1 MLLVFDV
8 IFCVIGCSFT
18 LTRSH
23 GIVYTPVLHVNRF
36 GYGGVACDW
45 TINSFSGQNIILK
58 IPRVIKKADCDC
70 SCFQLSITGEDG
82 SVIKKL
88 CSKDLPLTL
97 DAGDGSVKIFLTG
110 TGVSRLR
117 KGLLFSYNVTQARNY
132 NTERVTFDA
141 RKRNLV
147 NPHNWIQLDDTND
160 EIIHRLRRDSDL
172 KPMTGQFSSVVT
184 VTEPFTGNLGNNSV
198 SDTGKKIKVNKLPV
212 ILPAVLTVVIF
223 IVCVALIAYKSYNA
237 EDFPYDGDV
246 AKGGEKR
253 SPERFSIT
261 RSALDIQNSDEHV
274 SCWPKRRNGKKH
286 GNSESAP
293 HYYRNPK
300 SATIFGSANT
310 FESRNRPTNVAPIF
324 EPAGPYTPF
333 ARKIDGFYIAY
344 YYGILEPRSEVYDVM
359 LKEYKAEKRRKD
371 PLRKSS
377 TIQIEGVGGNDPQSI
392 ARKHL
397 LLNRMRGGSTPGAV
411 STLIKLSST
420 AFIASSMVR
429 DDKQETN
436 EKHETI
442 EEEDSTPLINN
453 EEQSSKN
460 PSPKQQIRGN
470 GKLPDAESS
479 GSEEGRP
486 GIPKIELALSN
497 PLPFK
502 QEDDTQSEQNS
513 PEGVSLSP
521 DFSTDSKEKRNSG
534 PVWFKYKRLE
544 KQSYVADDSDE
555 ELDYDC
561 AQHIHRILSA
571 SRENIEEAR
580 RILPDDVKDI
590 ILPKDLETAL
600 AEFELWPDSSV

>member
-1 MLLVFDV
+1 MNEQLRRYQDTFYR
-8 IFCVIGCSFT
+8 GCSFT

-286 GNSESAP
+286 G
-293 HYYRNPK
+293 
-300 SATIFGSANT
+300 
-310 FESRNRPTNVAPIF
+310 
-324 EPAGPYTPF
+324 
-333 ARKIDGFYIAY
+333 
-344 YYGILEPRSEVYDVM
+344 RSEVYDVM